1 MEKLGYIL
9 ILAFY
14 VCMSYLIMNEIETF
28 FPEGLLFF
36 LISTGVA
43 LLFIKVLRE
52 RLNNKEDD
60 YYSKEIHK

>member
-14 VCMSYLIMNEIETF
+14 VYMSYLIMNEIETF

-36 LISTGVA
+36 LISTGVCYT
-43 LLFIKVLRE
+43 ICQR
-52 RLNNKEDD
+52 
-60 YYSKEIHK
+60 Y

>member
-14 VCMSYLIMNEIETF
+14 VYMSYLIINEIETF
-28 FPEGLLFF
+28 FPEGLLVI
-36 LISTGVA
+36 LICTGSI

-52 RLNNKEDD
+52 RWNNKEDD
-60 YYSKEIHK
+60 YYSKEIDK